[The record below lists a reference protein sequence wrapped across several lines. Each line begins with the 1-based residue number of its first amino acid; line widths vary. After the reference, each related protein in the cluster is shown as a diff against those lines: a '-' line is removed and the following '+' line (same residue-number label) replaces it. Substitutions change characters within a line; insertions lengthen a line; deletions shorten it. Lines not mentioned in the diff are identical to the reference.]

1 MQRDDEGK
9 WDMIKAQD
17 SQPIIEILRRVARE
31 LDEAAVSVDDLHGV
45 VETSIKHGAA
55 KSEAFLR
62 SAQTVDILHQRLE
75 GLSHF
80 VTELAELMPSHWVVE
95 SHAATRNLKLSR
107 LRNRLA
113 SSHDSVEA
121 MMSHGAGDVELL

>member
-1 MQRDDEGK
+1 
-9 WDMIKAQD
+9 MIKGQD

-31 LDEAAVSVDDLHGV
+31 LDDAAVSVNDLSGL
-45 VETSIKHGAA
+45 VETSVRHGVARN
-55 KSEAFLR
+55 EVFLQ

-95 SHAATRNLKLSR
+95 SHAAARKLKLSR
-107 LRNRLA
+107 LKNRLGH
-113 SSHDSVEA
+113 SCEA
-121 MMSHGAGDVELL
+121 QESIIAHTSGDVELL